1 MEPLINRC
9 TSTSLL
15 YKENKALGFT
25 FILSLTLAGA
35 AIIPSVIT
43 LTPAWGQ
50 IDPRADFDG
59 DGLPDG
65 WEVDGI
71 DMNKDG
77 IVDLSLSTY
86 GANPYH
92 KDIFIEVDYMKFHR
106 PFDAAMQNV
115 IRAFNNAPLGNP
127 DGKSGINLHIQINE
141 EAPHVDIITDSR
153 VISKPYFGTSAER
166 TNINTL
172 NAKKLSFHWSVF
184 IHGVPDP
191 NQGGWCCWDG
201 NNFQIVMGINGAIDP
216 ATGHRRGTIDD
227 QSHVFMH
234 EFFRIRSR
242 GHICWRCS

>member
-59 DGLPDG
+59 DGLPNG

-77 IVDLSLSTY
+77 LVDLSLSTY

-141 EAPHVDIITDSR
+141 EVPHVNIITDSSY
-153 VISKPYFGTSAER
+153 I
-166 TNINTL
+166 
-172 NAKKLSFHWSVF
+172 
-184 IHGVPDP
+184 
-191 NQGGWCCWDG
+191 
-201 NNFQIVMGINGAIDP
+201 
-216 ATGHRRGTIDD
+216 
-227 QSHVFMH
+227 
-234 EFFRIRSR
+234 
-242 GHICWRCS
+242 